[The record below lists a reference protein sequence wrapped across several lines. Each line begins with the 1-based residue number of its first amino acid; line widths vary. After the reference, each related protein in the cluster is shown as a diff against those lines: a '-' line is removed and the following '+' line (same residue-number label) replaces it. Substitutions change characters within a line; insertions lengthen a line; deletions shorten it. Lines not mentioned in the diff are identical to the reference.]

1 MQTLRIRGV
10 RTVQIATFALAA
22 ATLVGCTTVQTPTK
36 GDPLEGLNRT
46 IFTVN
51 DKLDQYALKPVAKG
65 YVWATPQPVRDS
77 VTNFFSNIGDVYIA
91 ANNLLQL
98 KITDAT
104 EDIMRFAMN
113 STFGIGG
120 LLDFATAAGLPRHHE
135 DFGLTLGRWGVPAGP
150 YLVLP
155 LFGPSSI
162 RDSTGYVVDFR
173 FNLIHYTKP
182 AARNPLYV
190 AQFISAR
197 SDLLGASDLLQAAAL
212 DKYSFVR
219 DAYTQQRASLLRG
232 SGASSAPLPNYG
244 DPDAPGGADAAPAP
258 GASGTAPAGLPD
270 YSDPGDSSAPA
281 APANGASGSEP
292 AGLPNYTDPGDS
304 AAPAAPANGASGAAP
319 VDQTAPAN
327 DAQTAQ
333 PAVSA
338 SSAKAASAPAAAA
351 PAAAAPASAAAA
363 IAVPVPVK

>member
-1 MQTLRIRGV
+1 MKM
-10 RTVQIATFALAA
+10 RTTALALLVA
-22 ATLVGCTTVQTPTK
+22 GVATGCATGPDRK
-36 GDPLEGLNRT
+36 PGDPLEPMNRQ
-46 IFTVN
+46 IFKFN
-51 DKLDQYALKPVAKG
+51 DAIDRAVAQPVARG
-65 YVWATPQPVRDS
+65 YQKVTPQPLRQAIS
-77 VTNFFSNIGDVYIA
+77 NFFSNLGDLGNA
-91 ANNLLQL
+91 ANNILQL

-104 EDIMRFAMN
+104 EDIMRFVMN

-120 LLDFATAAGLPRHHE
+120 LIDFATPAGLPKHHE
-135 DFGLTLGRWGVPAGP
+135 DFGLTLGRWGVPSGP

-182 AARNPLYV
+182 AVRNPLYI

-232 SGASSAPLPNYG
+232 SSPNAAPLPNYG
-244 DPDAPGGADAAPAP
+244 DPDAPGGAGAAPAP

-270 YSDPGDSSAPA
+270 YSDPGDSSP
-281 APANGASGSEP
+281 
-292 AGLPNYTDPGDS
+292 
-304 AAPAAPANGASGAAP
+304 PAAPANGASGAAP

-327 DAQTAQ
+327 DAHAAQ

-351 PAAAAPASAAAA
+351 PASAAAA

>member
-1 MQTLRIRGV
+1 MNR
-10 RTVQIATFALAA
+10 QIFKFNDAL
-22 ATLVGCTTVQTPTK
+22 
-36 GDPLEGLNRT
+36 DRT
-46 IFTVN
+46 IA
-51 DKLDQYALKPVAKG
+51 QPVARG
-65 YVWATPQPVRDS
+65 YQKVTPQPIRQAIS
-77 VTNFFSNIGDVYIA
+77 NFFSNLGDLGNAV
-91 ANNLLQL
+91 NNILQL

-120 LLDFATAAGLPRHHE
+120 LLDFATPAGLPKHHE

-155 LFGPSSI
+155 LFGPSSV
-162 RDSTGYVVDFR
+162 RDSTSYVVDFR
-173 FNLIHYTKP
+173 FSVIHYLKP
-182 AARNPLYV
+182 AVRNPMYI

-232 SGASSAPLPNYG
+232 PGSNSAPLPNYG
-244 DPDAPGGADAAPAP
+244 DPDAPGAAPAP
-258 GASGTAPAGLPD
+258 GASGAAPSGLPD

-281 APANGASGSEP
+281 APANGASGTVP
-292 AGLPNYTDPGDS
+292 AGVPNYMDPGAS
-304 AAPAAPANGASGAAP
+304 SAPAAPTNGASGAAP
-319 VDQTAPAN
+319 TDQAAPAN
-327 DAQTAQ
+327 SAQ

-338 SSAKAASAPAAAA
+338 SAPAAAAAAAASAA
-351 PAAAAPASAAAA
+351 PAAAAP
-363 IAVPVPVK
+363 VPVK